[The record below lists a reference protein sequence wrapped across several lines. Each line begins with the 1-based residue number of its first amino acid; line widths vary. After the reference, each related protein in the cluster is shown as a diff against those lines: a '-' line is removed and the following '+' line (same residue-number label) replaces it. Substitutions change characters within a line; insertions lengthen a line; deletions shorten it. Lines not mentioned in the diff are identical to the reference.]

1 MNDRRT
7 ILCLSDIFPPVAAVG
22 TQRVVGL
29 CRYLAEHGWRVTVVT
44 ARPRASEALDA
55 TLMADV
61 PETVRIVRRAAPD
74 LPRLAARLLGR
85 SSAPPAAAPTQAD
98 ARTSGDGEVVARP
111 GALKRL
117 AQWLSW
123 WLYVPDSRN
132 AWIPSA
138 VCAALAA
145 ARCEKPAVLFS
156 SAPMMSGHVAA
167 AVVSRLLR
175 VPWVADFRDPW
186 CDNPWRDLPD
196 GLHGTI
202 DAALER
208 FVLREAD
215 RVTCAWDGVRRVL
228 CRRHPERSDR
238 IVTVLNGFDPPALD
252 AVAPETIDADRL
264 VLLHAGSLYGPRSPV
279 PLFRGLRHL
288 RDAEPRTADRL
299 RVVLLGP
306 PTWDGH
312 SLEDLARQH
321 GVADHVDVMP
331 PVAHR
336 RSVALLKG
344 ADVAILFGQSGDAD
358 LSPVP
363 AKVYEYI
370 GAGKAVLAVGAGDE
384 ALGILR
390 QGGCRL
396 WAVADDDP
404 VACATA
410 LADMVAE
417 RPIELQSGDARLAF
431 TRDRMAARL
440 AEHLA
445 EVRRGRRSDVDGM
458 PWD

>member
-29 CRYLAEHGWRVTVVT
+29 CRYLAAHQWRVTVVT
-44 ARPRASEALDA
+44 ARPRASEAVDVS
-55 TLMADV
+55 LMATV
-61 PETVRIVRRAAPD
+61 PSSVHVVRRGAPD
-74 LPRLAARLLGR
+74 LPRLASRLLGR
-85 SSAPPAAAPTQAD
+85 SSSAKGVPSVANV
-98 ARTSGDGEVVARP
+98 RTTNDVAARP

-138 VCAALAA
+138 VGAALAA
-145 ARCEKPAVLFS
+145 ARRERPAVLFS

-167 AVVSRLLR
+167 AVVSHLLR

-208 FVLREAD
+208 FTLRRAD

-228 CRRHPERSDR
+228 CRRHPERGDR
-238 IVTVLNGFDPPALD
+238 IVTVLNGFEPAALD
-252 AVAPETIDADRL
+252 AVAPEMIDADRL

-279 PLFRGLRHL
+279 PLFRGLQHL
-288 RDAEPRTADRL
+288 RGVEPQTADRL

-321 GVADHVDVMP
+321 GVADHVDVVP

-344 ADVAILFGQSGDAD
+344 ADVAILFGQSGDAN

-370 GAGKAVLAVGAGDE
+370 GTGKAVLAIGAGDE

-396 WAVADDDP
+396 WAVADDAP
-404 VACATA
+404 AACAAA
-410 LADMVAE
+410 LAEMVAE
-417 RPIELQSGDARLAF
+417 RPIESHSSDARLAF
-431 TRDRMAARL
+431 TRDCMAARL

-445 EVRRGRRSDVDGM
+445 EVRCGRQDDVDGM